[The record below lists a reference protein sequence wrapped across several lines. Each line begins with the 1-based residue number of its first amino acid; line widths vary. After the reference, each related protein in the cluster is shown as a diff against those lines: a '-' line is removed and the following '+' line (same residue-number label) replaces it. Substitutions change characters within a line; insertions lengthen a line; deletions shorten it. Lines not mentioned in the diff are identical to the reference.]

1 MENWQFL
8 IQKQGDRSWHLLE
21 SPKLEILEGRYRIVA
36 RSHLCNTDV
45 EVRIAHLST
54 DAQAPPKRR
63 VYKRSRRTNAEG
75 LMAVIPFTYLHPGL
89 WDLQCCCGDL
99 MSELLGQ
106 SWQYTIQLKVL
117 AQKQQKE
124 IETPTTSSKSTQS
137 NSSFFLLGDT
147 SQTGLVSVLLPNSP
161 EDAIIDRPV
170 SPVWLKKQTA
180 QQILDNLIEL
190 ALPFSEPILED
201 KTATEPL
208 LAVSELPLLVTL
220 EKQIYTIGWGQILTI
235 NGCIQRKQKTHPTRI
250 YAGEIRIELRSP
262 QALEIIAQVL
272 QPLGERLLPFS
283 LQHSIEIPADC
294 QSKLILGDI
303 SFYGTLAPKTEATL
317 LANQYFLITADIT
330 ELLAVSTAIK
340 NSKQDRLQTKTLAAP
355 NNQKPSAKLDLELFN
370 IVKTRKITQP
380 LQTQPRPKISL
391 PPRLQ
396 PPSSHSCK
404 AFRSL
409 QLPKLPQKT
418 AGIIET
424 ATQLRT
430 LEKKDTLFP
439 TGYKRQTD
447 TAFPCLKRLKVLPYK
462 HSGHNHDLCAVEESQ
477 PNHATA
483 VHDEVKLAD
492 NCFTDSVAL
501 AISPSSRLSTL
512 QNPYISPLIVKWMHS
527 HGYSLSEAIDVEYED
542 YDNCI
547 ADLEET
553 SQQQQENASV
563 LPLPPPPPPVSS
575 FLHQSQ
581 PLCSSGSLNLTQ
593 EIVVDDICDED
604 NALLCYEQKQKQSK
618 EDVQTI
624 VLGSTAA
631 IEPLP
636 IPQLHLPDG
645 ELISGT
651 SVRVRVQLP
660 CLRPGIAVKLWVED
674 CQMRWLLDGPRLL
687 TNLLPN
693 RFGGSEV
700 ITSIHIPFG
709 CLEIR
714 LEAVSVDTAS
724 KQESHKITVVRTVV
738 PQTLLLCQ
746 LDEVLG
752 L

>member
-54 DAQAPPKRR
+54 DAQVPPKRR

-106 SWQYTIQLKVL
+106 SWQYTVQLKVL

-124 IETPTTSSKSTQS
+124 IATSTTSSKSRES
-137 NSSFFLLGDT
+137 NSSFFLSGNT
-147 SQTGLVSVLLPNSP
+147 SQTGLVSVLLPDSP

-180 QQILDNLIEL
+180 QQILNNLIEL

-220 EKQIYTIGWGQILTI
+220 EKQIYTASWGQILTI
-235 NGCIQRKQKTHPTRI
+235 NGCIQPKQKTHPARI

-262 QALEIIAQVL
+262 QALEILARVL
-272 QPLGERLLPFS
+272 QPLGEKLLPFS
-283 LQHSIEIPADC
+283 LQYPIEIPADC

-303 SFYGTLAPKTEATL
+303 SFYGTPAPKTEATL
-317 LANQYFLITADIT
+317 LAHQSFLITADIT

-340 NSKQDRLQTKTLAAP
+340 NSKQDRLQTKALAAP

-370 IVKTRKITQP
+370 IVKNRKITQP

-404 AFRSL
+404 VFHSP
-409 QLPKLPQKT
+409 QLPKLPQKN

-424 ATQLRT
+424 AAQLRS

-439 TGYKRQTD
+439 TGHKRRTD

-483 VHDEVKLAD
+483 VHDEVQLAD
-492 NCFTDSVAL
+492 NCFADSVAL
-501 AISPSSRLSTL
+501 AISPSSKLSTL

-542 YDNCI
+542 YDTCI
-547 ADLEET
+547 AQLEET
-553 SQQQQENASV
+553 SQQQKESASV

-575 FLHQSQ
+575 FLYQSQ
-581 PLCSSGSLNLTQ
+581 PLCSSNLTQ
-593 EIVVDDICDED
+593 EIVVDDICDEGD
-604 NALLCYEQKQKQSK
+604 ALLCYEQKQKLSK
-618 EDVQTI
+618 EDVETT
-624 VLGSTAA
+624 VPSSTTV

-645 ELISGT
+645 ELASGT

-660 CLRPGIAVKLWVED
+660 CVRPGIAVKLWVED

-693 RFGGSEV
+693 RFGGAEV

-714 LEAVSVDTAS
+714 LEAVSVDTATQ
-724 KQESHKITVVRTVV
+724 QESHKITVVRTVI
-738 PQTLLLCQ
+738 PQGLLFGQ